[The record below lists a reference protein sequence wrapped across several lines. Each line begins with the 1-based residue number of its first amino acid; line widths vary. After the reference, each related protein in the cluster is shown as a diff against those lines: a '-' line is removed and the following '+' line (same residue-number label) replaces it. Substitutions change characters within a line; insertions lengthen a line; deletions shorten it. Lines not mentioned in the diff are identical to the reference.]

1 MALDEATCLFCRE
14 PGGKV
19 LWRNPTCRVVWPE
32 EPEQPGLC
40 RVVYARHVAEMTDL
54 DEAER
59 FALAKV
65 VFATERALRDTLRP
79 DKMNLASLGNLVPHL
94 HWHVIPRWRDDRH
107 FPRPIWAEPMRPATL
122 RQLGADVPQRIA
134 SALERI
140 LT

>member
-1 MALDEATCLFCRE
+1 MSLDPETCLFCRE

-19 LWRNPTCRVVWPE
+19 LWRSASCRVVWPE
-32 EPEQPGLC
+32 EPEQPGVC

-59 FALAKV
+59 FTFSKV

-122 RQLGADVPQRIA
+122 RPLGADVSERIA
-134 SALERI
+134 DALVRI